1 MITIR
6 VHLFVEPSTWQIGR
20 EIVTGE
26 APFSLE
32 ETARESSVEAVE
44 RQDQAIKIPGSEI
57 EFAHTKPEVF
67 ELEQM
72 EKETSW

>member
-1 MITIR
+1 M
-6 VHLFVEPSTWQIGR
+6 
-20 EIVTGE
+20 TGE

-32 ETARESSVEAVE
+32 ETARESSMEAVE
-44 RQDQAIKIPGSEI
+44 RQDEAIKIPGSEI

-72 EKETSW
+72 EKETSVGKFHYICIKSVMVVLRYEC